1 MKSYYSL
8 GLMSGTSAD
17 GVDASIIQ
25 SDGDTEY
32 KVMLERYFKYDQNIY
47 NNIHNIKE
55 KITNSKDLTNLSNK
69 IEPLQKE
76 ITTFSRKCS

>member
-1 MKSYYSL
+1 MKSYCSL

-32 KVMLERYFKYDQNIY
+32 KVILDKYFKYTQNIY
-47 NNIHNIKE
+47 NNILKYPKLYEIFPHM
-55 KITNSKDLTNLSNK
+55 
-69 IEPLQKE
+69 LQ
-76 ITTFSRKCS
+76 

>member
-32 KVMLERYFKYDQNIY
+32 KVILEKYFKYDQSIY
-47 NNIHNIKE
+47 ENIHNIKE
-55 KITNSKDLTNLSNK
+55 KISKLNDLKNLSIK
-69 IEPLQKE
+69 IQLLEK
-76 ITTFSRKCS
+76 